1 MPFESKKD
9 VLDWYERQERT
20 LTPEFIGSIPW
31 NKVRDFPL
39 DEALVPVIFY
49 MRDVESL
56 TDMYYAELRRTPTGK
71 DPHISKFM
79 ERWGVEEMTHGEL
92 LDRFLNAAGYDTGK
106 KWQEQVHRAVSRT
119 YRANAY
125 LITSLTN
132 LIGRKFTATH
142 MTFGAVHEMSTTQ
155 AYRRL
160 VKLAKH
166 PVLTHLL
173 EAIIREESAHTNFYL
188 NVARLELRQNE
199 LARRI
204 ARFVIDHF
212 WAPVGQGSIPKGRT
226 QYTIYKLFCDPEGLE
241 WADKTVSQRIAQ
253 LPGFADLEVVNKTI
267 RRIARSAENGLDGVS
282 DLLELTNPYNRLPP
296 NSSAA

>member
-9 VLDWYERQERT
+9 VLDWYERQDRT
-20 LTPEFIGSIPW
+20 LTPEFIDSIPW
-31 NKVRDFPL
+31 NEIRDSPL
-39 DEALVPVIFY
+39 DESLVPVLFY

-79 ERWGVEEMTHGEL
+79 ERWGIEETTHGEL
-92 LDRFLNAAGYDTGK
+92 LDRFLNAAGYETDR
-106 KWQEQVHRAVSRT
+106 KWSEQVHRAVSRT

-160 VKLAKH
+160 VRLAQH
-166 PVLTHLL
+166 PVLTRLL
-173 EAIIREESAHTNFYL
+173 EGIIREESAHTNFYL
-188 NVARLELRQNE
+188 NVARLELRQSE
-199 LARRI
+199 TARRI
-204 ARFVIDHF
+204 ARFIIDHF
-212 WAPVGQGSIPKGRT
+212 WAPVGQGAIPKRRT
-226 QYTIYKLFCDPEGLE
+226 YYTIYRLFCDTEGME
-241 WADKTVSQRIAQ
+241 WADKTVSQRIEQ
-253 LPGFADLEVVNKTI
+253 LPGFAGLKVINNAIRGIACAAPSRDGFSDILEVTTPLK
-267 RRIARSAENGLDGVS
+267 
-282 DLLELTNPYNRLPP
+282 RLPA
-296 NSSAA
+296 SY

>member
-1 MPFESKKD
+1 MPFESKKE

-20 LTPEFIGSIPW
+20 LTPEFIDSIAW
-31 NKVRDFPL
+31 DEVADHPL
-39 DEALVPVIFY
+39 DESLVPVLFY

-71 DPHISKFM
+71 DPYISKFM
-79 ERWGVEEMTHGEL
+79 ERWGVEETTHGEL
-92 LDRFLNAAGYDTGK
+92 LNRFLNAAGYETGRS
-106 KWQEQVHRAVSRT
+106 WQEQVHRAVSRT

-155 AYRRL
+155 GYRRL
-160 VKLAKH
+160 IRLAKH
-166 PVLTHLL
+166 PVLTRLL
-173 EAIIREESAHTNFYL
+173 EGIIREESAHTNFYL

-199 LARRI
+199 FARRI

-212 WAPVGQGSIPKGRT
+212 WAPVGQGSIPKRRT
-226 QYTIYKLFCDPEGLE
+226 YYTIYKLFCDQEGMA
-241 WADKTVSQRIAQ
+241 WADKTVSQRIEQ
-253 LPGFADLEVVNKTI
+253 LPGFADLKVINETVRHIK
-267 RRIARSAENGLDGVS
+267 RAANGLDGFS
-282 DLLELTNPYNRLPP
+282 DLLEFTDPYNRLLP
-296 NSSAA
+296 S

>member
-9 VLDWYERQERT
+9 VLAWYERQERT
-20 LTPEFIGSIPW
+20 LTPEFIDSIPW
-31 NKVRDFPL
+31 DEVLEHPL
-39 DEALVPVIFY
+39 DESLVPVIFY

-71 DPHISKFM
+71 DPYISKFM
-79 ERWGVEEMTHGEL
+79 ERWGVEETTHGEL
-92 LDRFLNAAGYDTGK
+92 LDRFLNAAGYETDR
-106 KWQEQVHRAVSRT
+106 KWRDQVHRAVSRT
-119 YRANAY
+119 YRANAR

-132 LIGRKFTATH
+132 LIGRRFTATH

-166 PVLTHLL
+166 PVLTQLL
-173 EAIIREESAHTNFYL
+173 EGIIREESAHTNFYL

-204 ARFVIDHF
+204 ARFIIDHF
-212 WAPVGQGSIPKGRT
+212 WAPVGQGAIPKKRT
-226 QYTIYKLFCDPEGLE
+226 HYTIHKLFCDPEGME
-241 WADKTVSQRIAQ
+241 WADKTVSQRIEQ
-253 LPGFADLEVVNKTI
+253 LPGFADLKVINNAV
-267 RRIARSAENGLDGVS
+267 RRIARAAPRLDELS
-282 DLLELTNPYNRLPP
+282 DLLEVRTPYTGIP
-296 NSSAA
+296 AG